1 MHALISCS
9 STQTLSNGIGESS
22 LHECQFHIHRL
33 PTKMKKELHIKKEV
47 YQSMQ
52 ISNMNHIDP
61 KQVLLTLNS
70 ALGSV
75 FLHSGSLVLFLL
87 FSAQD
92 LMNYS
97 I

>member
-1 MHALISCS
+1 MCMHVLNSCS
-9 STQTLSNGIGESS
+9 STQRPQGESS
-22 LHECQFHIHRL
+22 LNECQFYIHRL
-33 PTKMKKELHIKKEV
+33 PTKMKKKLHIKKEA

-75 FLHSGSLVLFLL
+75 FLNSGSLFYYFCFFLPK
-87 FSAQD
+87 F
-92 LMNYS
+92 
-97 I
+97 